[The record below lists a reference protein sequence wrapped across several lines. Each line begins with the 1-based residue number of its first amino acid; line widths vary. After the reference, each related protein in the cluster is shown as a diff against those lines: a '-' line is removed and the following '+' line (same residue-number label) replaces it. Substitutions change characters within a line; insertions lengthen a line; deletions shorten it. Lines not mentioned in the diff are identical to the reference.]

1 MPGWNPGEWDQQ
13 GATGSGRSADRL
25 CPGHAVEE
33 EGERDEEA
41 GQRTGGPD
49 VDRRVLVP
57 DRVLDADQGAEGADE
72 IEERRRQEV
81 GERRR
86 EAVTAAHDVMAEL
99 VGSEDEQKRDRERQP
114 VREGAPSEHP
124 PVFGEGPARDRR
136 REKRGDEE
144 SQVKEGV
151 LRVAKPQQAPSARRG
166 RFGPLK
172 TPAIFHSARVSH
184 VATPRNSPR
193 AAIER

>member
-49 VDRRVLVP
+49 VDQRLLVP
-57 DRVLDADQGAEGADE
+57 DRLLDADQGAERADE

-86 EAVTAAHDVMAEL
+86 DAVTAAHDVMAEL
-99 VGSEDEQKRDRERQP
+99 VGSEDEQKGDREGQP
-114 VREGAPSEHP
+114 VREGATSEHS

-166 RFGPLK
+166 ENRPPDKPTAL
-172 TPAIFHSARVSH
+172 H
-184 VATPRNSPR
+184 
-193 AAIER
+193 